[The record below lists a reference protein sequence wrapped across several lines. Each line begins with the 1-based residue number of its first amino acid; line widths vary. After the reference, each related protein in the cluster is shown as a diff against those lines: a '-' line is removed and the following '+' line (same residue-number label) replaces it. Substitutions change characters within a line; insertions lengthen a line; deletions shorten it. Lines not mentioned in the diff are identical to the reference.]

1 VGVWGAGCGVPGSC
15 LLPLLLLLRSRGGVG
30 PALLLF
36 FSSLTTSQAR
46 PRTPSFGCGR
56 GAAGSWRCCLRL
68 GPSTRSDWPKLLS
81 INQGAPFIGRNSCL
95 SRSTLFG
102 RHSCQ
107 GALPLVETPIKER
120 FALVETPYRGAL
132 FSVEIPFTERSH
144 W

>member
-1 VGVWGAGCGVPGSC
+1 VPGSC
-15 LLPLLLLLRSRGGVG
+15 LLPLLLLLRSRGRVG

-46 PRTPSFGCGR
+46 PRTPSFECGR

-81 INQGAPFIGRNSCL
+81 RSAFHWSKLLPVTEHSLWSTFLSRSASIGRNSYQGALCIGRNSL

-102 RHSCQ
+102 WNSFHR
-107 GALPLVETPIKER
+107 ALPLVTVLIKR
-120 FALVETPYRGAL
+120 TF
-132 FSVEIPFTERSH
+132 
-144 W
+144 WQ